1 MFGLGFMGGIANTI
15 RPAVQTDQTGVLRT
29 QVTKSKSRLFIA
41 RTAQPEKQHHYEI
54 QSEIQSLV

>member
-1 MFGLGFMGGIANTI
+1 MGGIANTI

-41 RTAQPEKQHHYEI
+41 RTAQPEKQHE
-54 QSEIQSLV
+54 